1 MRNNMKL
8 TPAQLRNIVR
18 EEVKKATSGKKN
30 LSEAMTR
37 ITEDEVAAWKKGDWG
52 YVSGDSMPEPGHD
65 HQEFLHGSDE
75 GHPHDDEGYMA
86 KSSMASMKQMAED
99 LCGLLDSEDQLP
111 AWVQDHIAVAREN
124 LQQVHGYLMGDVEM
138 KSHQEVPSV
147 VEPVEME
154 MPVGESHNHKS
165 NNLNEAHA
173 RVTQEEMRAWMR
185 GDWGFTSEDSEED
198 Q

>member
-1 MRNNMKL
+1 MKL
-8 TPAQLRNIVR
+8 TPEQLRNIIR

-52 YVSGDSMPEPGHD
+52 YVSGDAMPEPGHD

-75 GHPHDDEGYMA
+75 GHPHDDEGYMV
-86 KSSMASMKQMAED
+86 KSRMASVKQMAED
-99 LCGLLDSEDQLP
+99 ICGLLDSDDQLP
-111 AWVQDHIAVAREN
+111 AWVQDLVATSHN
-124 LQQVHGYLMGDVEM
+124 DLQHVHDYLMGDEEM
-138 KSHQEVPSV
+138 KSHQKVPAT
-147 VEPVEME
+147 VEPVGMD
-154 MPVGESHNHKS
+154 MPVGESRNRKS
-165 NNLNEAHA
+165 SNLNEAHA

-185 GDWGFTSEDSEED
+185 GDWGFVSETDSTEED

>member
-1 MRNNMKL
+1 MKL
-8 TPAQLRNIVR
+8 TPAQLRNIIR

-52 YVSGDSMPEPGHD
+52 YVSGDSAQEPGHD

-75 GHPHDDEGYMA
+75 GHPHDDEGYMV
-86 KSSMASMKQMAED
+86 KTRMASMKKMAED
-99 LCGLLDSEDQLP
+99 VCGLLDSEDQLP
-111 AWVQDHIAVAREN
+111 AWVQDHIAVSHEN

-138 KSHQEVPSV
+138 RSHEQVPGHD
-147 VEPVEME
+147 EHAQMDMPVE
-154 MPVGESHNHKS
+154 SRNLKS
-165 NNLNEAHA
+165 KNLNESHS

-185 GDWGFTSEDSEED
+185 GDWGFVSETDSVEEEH
-198 Q
+198 